1 MAEKNLETKNE
12 KKTAKKSKKPNIFS
26 KALKYLRECKG
37 EIKKITWPTPVQTT
51 KNFGIV
57 LLVIAVIGVF
67 VYALDSG
74 LFALLS
80 LVMSMYSA

>member
-1 MAEKNLETKNE
+1 MAEKNLETKTD
-12 KKTAKKSKKPNIFS
+12 KKAAKSKKPNIFS
-26 KALKYLRECKG
+26 RAIKYLRECKG
-37 EIKKITWPTPVQTT
+37 EIKKITWPSAIQTT

-57 LLVIAVIGVF
+57 LLVIAVIGLF

-80 LVMSMYSA
+80 LVMSMYST

>member
-1 MAEKNLETKNE
+1 MAEKNLETKVD
-12 KKTAKKSKKPNIFS
+12 KKAAKKSKKPNVFS
-26 KALKYLRECKG
+26 RAVKYLRECKG
-37 EIKKITWPTPVQTT
+37 ELKKITWPTPMQTT

-57 LLVIAVIGVF
+57 LLVIVVIGLF

-80 LVMSMYSA
+80 LVMSTSAT

>member
-1 MAEKNLETKNE
+1 MADKNLETKSE
-12 KKTAKKSKKPNIFS
+12 KKAAKKNKKPNIFS
-26 KALKYLRECKG
+26 KALKYLRECKV
-37 EIKKITWPTPVQTT
+37 EIKKITWPTPMQTT